1 MPIPRSLSRALLSA
15 ALTAATLPA
24 HAFQSADPNF
34 KGLPGGGGLDAQR
47 VMEQRYGDAAKDAP
61 QAPLRAAAQ
70 KADDAAP
77 PTPPAAARAA
87 PKATPSTSTS
97 TSTSAAASTS
107 TPTAAR
113 IKGALATLWL
123 ERAGKGDDASV
134 PLTFG
139 QVFTPGALPRG
150 ARLAG
155 KLASGATVAL
165 QTDIKARHPDGSV
178 RHAIVSAI
186 VPAPKDKPLALGL
199 MKADGDAAAPK
210 DSADV
215 AALLRAG
222 LTASVKASIDG
233 VAYGASLERL
243 LARAAPTAWLA
254 GPVVHEWQANT
265 PLATADGKQHPH
277 LAARFAVRWYPALKK
292 ARVDVTLENNWAFE
306 PAPQAFTYDAEIN
319 VGGKQVYAQQALK
332 HFHHARWR
340 KVAWWGGEPALYLRH
355 DARQLIDTLALPNYD
370 PALQISERA
379 LANLASRWEGS
390 RIEPMG
396 VGLALPG
403 MPTTGGR
410 IDIGLLPGWA
420 VMHLLSMDPRAA
432 MVNMGTADLAGSWS
446 SHYRDRR
453 TGHPVSLLDYP
464 YMTLIGSVSDT
475 RNPATRKTENFP
487 PCAQKDACKNASY
500 HDSSHQP
507 NFAYLPYLLSG
518 DYYYLE
524 ELQFW
529 AQYNVFVS
537 NPHYRENRKGLLKPG
552 QVRGQAW
559 SLRALAEAAYITPD
573 NHPLKKDFTE
583 ILTSNLDWYNAKYPD
598 NPDANALGFIDT
610 GITYRKFTALAPWQ
624 DDFFTQAVG
633 HAADL
638 GFAKART
645 LLRWKAKFP
654 VARMTGKGF
663 CWIDAANYNLPVRDE
678 PKAPYFKTIGEVF
691 RANRA
696 PEIAQLPCASPE
708 MAAALKLKVGE
719 MSGYASSAIGYP
731 SNMQPALAYA
741 VDALGEPGRKAWDL
755 FMARSIKPDYSGAPQ
770 FAIVPRT
777 QAGKD

>member
-1 MPIPRSLSRALLSA
+1 MPMPRLNTTIFAASLL
-15 ALTAATLPA
+15 AATLPA
-24 HAFQSADPNF
+24 HAFQIADPNF

-47 VMEQRYGDAAKDAP
+47 VMEMRYGEAAKAAPEVSKPPSSAPESSDAP
-61 QAPLRAAAQ
+61 SAPKRSS
-70 KADDAAP
+70 AAP
-77 PTPPAAARAA
+77 AREAPASRPMPAA
-87 PKATPSTSTS
+87 
-97 TSTSAAASTS
+97 
-107 TPTAAR
+107 TAAR
-113 IKGALATLWL
+113 VKGALATVWI
-123 ERAGKGDDASV
+123 ERSGKADEARV
-134 PLTFG
+134 PVTFG
-139 QVFTPGALPRG
+139 QVFAPGALPRG

-155 KLASGATVAL
+155 KLADGESVAL
-165 QTDIKARHPDGSV
+165 QTDVKARHADGSV

-186 VPAPKDKPLALGL
+186 LPAPKDKPIALGL
-199 MKADGDAAAPK
+199 MKADGAANASKDDAN
-210 DSADV
+210 V

-222 LTASVKASIDG
+222 LTASVKATVDG
-233 VAYGASLERL
+233 MAYGASLDKL
-243 LARAAPTAWLA
+243 LARGKPVAWLA
-254 GPVVHEWQANT
+254 GPVAHEWQASA
-265 PLATADGKQHPH
+265 PLATSDGKEHPH

-292 ARVDVTLENNWAFE
+292 ARVDVTVENNWAFE
-306 PAPQAFTYDAEIN
+306 PAPQAFTYDTEVT
-319 VGGKQVYAQQALK
+319 VGDKRVYAKSGLK

-355 DARQLIDTLALPNYD
+355 DPRQLIDTLALPNYD
-370 PALQISERA
+370 PALRISDRA
-379 LANLASRWEGS
+379 LANLSSRWEGE

-432 MVNMGTADLAGSWS
+432 TVSMGTADLAGSWS
-446 SHYRDRR
+446 IHYRDRR
-453 TGHPVSLLDYP
+453 TGNPVSLLDYP
-464 YMTLIGSVSDT
+464 YMTIVGNMSDT
-475 RNPATRKTENFP
+475 RNPATGKHEKFP
-487 PCAQKDACKNASY
+487 ACARPDACKSANF
-500 HDSSHQP
+500 HDTSHQP

-529 AQYNVFVS
+529 AQYNAFWS
-537 NPHYRENRKGLLKPG
+537 NPNYREHRKGLLKPG

-559 SLRALAEAAYITPD
+559 SLRSLAEAAYITPD
-573 NHPLKKDFTE
+573 GHPLKPHFTE
-583 ILTSNLDWYNAKYPD
+583 IVNSNLDWYNAEYPN
-598 NPDANALGFIDT
+598 NPDANALGFIA
-610 GITYRKFTALAPWQ
+610 GGPAIVYRKATALAPWQ

-638 GFAKART
+638 GFAKARP

-654 VARMTGKGF
+654 VARMTGEGF
-663 CWIDAANYNLPVRDE
+663 CWIDAANYNLPVRE
-678 PKAPYFKTIGEVF
+678 AAKAPYFKTIAEVF

-696 PEIAQLPCASPE
+696 PEVVSLPCGSGE

-741 VDALGEPGRKAWDL
+741 ADALGEPGRKAWSK
-755 FMARSIKPDYSGAPQ
+755 FMARAVKPDYSGAPQ
-770 FAIVPRT
+770 FAIVPRGE
-777 QAGKD
+777 ADAD